1 MRPWQHAKSSAHHFN
16 GSWQNDL
23 PIHEFL
29 DMTKFAVADLRHR
42 IILHNIDLGPRL
54 AAAAFPNH
62 PNAWSVARRHVEED
76 MRCTPSL
83 ADWLSHCDLSLLPAP
98 RHSSF
103 AREEV
108 VDMLTRRQKLG
119 SSEGPT
125 AVVDLLLLPMEMA
138 PDFGARAL
146 AILCNS
152 IGPLIVRRVLGPPRA
167 VPGAASGTKVFDP
180 AWAAEAAI
188 VWLMGRRIPPFAEI
202 VDAVRE
208 FPTLV
213 EEAE

>member
-119 SSEGPT
+119 FLPKVRPQLSISFFCQWRW
-125 AVVDLLLLPMEMA
+125 LLILALELLQFCA
-138 PDFGARAL
+138 IAL
-146 AILCNS
+146 D
-152 IGPLIVRRVLGPPRA
+152 R
-167 VPGAASGTKVFDP
+167 
-180 AWAAEAAI
+180 
-188 VWLMGRRIPPFAEI
+188 
-202 VDAVRE
+202 
-208 FPTLV
+208 
-213 EEAE
+213 

>member
-1 MRPWQHAKSSAHHFN
+1 
-16 GSWQNDL
+16 
-23 PIHEFL
+23 
-29 DMTKFAVADLRHR
+29 
-42 IILHNIDLGPRL
+42 
-54 AAAAFPNH
+54 
-62 PNAWSVARRHVEED
+62 
-76 MRCTPSL
+76 
-83 ADWLSHCDLSLLPAP
+83 
-98 RHSSF
+98 
-103 AREEV
+103 
-108 VDMLTRRQKLG
+108 
-119 SSEGPT
+119 
-125 AVVDLLLLPMEMA
+125 MA